1 MVSVLPSVLADD
13 LVARLQD
20 ALDPIP
26 VVYGPPEGAPES
38 LTCWVRYGPVEFAW
52 SLLPERLPGL
62 RVTVGIKRGGQYM
75 SEYRFVND
83 TAHLVAVALADMTN
97 DMVILAGEAPI
108 TGLSITE
115 PTEITYAGS
124 ALMAAE
130 VTISTELKG
139 DAA

>member
-1 MVSVLPSVLADD
+1 MASVLPSAIADD
-13 LVARLQD
+13 LVERLQI
-20 ALDPIP
+20 ALDPVP

-38 LTCWVRYGPVEFAW
+38 LLCWVRYGPVEYEW
-52 SLLPERLPGL
+52 GMLPVRLPGMS
-62 RVTVGIKRGGQYM
+62 VTVGIKRGGQYM

-83 TAHLVAVALADMTN
+83 TAHLVATALADMTN
-97 DMVILAGEAPI
+97 DMVVLGGEAPI

-115 PTEITYAGS
+115 PAEVTYAGS
-124 ALMAAE
+124 ALMAAT